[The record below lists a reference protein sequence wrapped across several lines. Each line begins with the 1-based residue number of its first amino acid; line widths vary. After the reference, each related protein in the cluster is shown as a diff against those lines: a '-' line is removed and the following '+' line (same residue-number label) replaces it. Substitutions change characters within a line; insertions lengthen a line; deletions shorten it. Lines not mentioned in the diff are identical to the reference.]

1 MKKRT
6 KIFICCFAFVFLAV
20 ASGLLAALYC
30 NDGDLLKRYA
40 HVEVFDPSTMTDEE
54 IEIVIQRI
62 AAGEN
67 VGFGSP

>member
-30 NDGDLLKRYA
+30 NNGDLLKHYA
-40 HVEVFDPSTMTDEE
+40 HVETFDSSNMTDEE
-54 IEIVIQRI
+54 LDIALQRI
-62 AAGEN
+62 AAGER
-67 VGFGSP
+67 VGFRSP

>member
-6 KIFICCFAFVFLAV
+6 KLFICCFAFVFLAV

-40 HVEVFDPSTMTDEE
+40 HVEVFDPSNMTDEE
-54 IEIVIQRI
+54 MDIVMQRI
-62 AAGEN
+62 ANGER
-67 VGFGSP
+67 VGFRSP